1 MRLSRRLVLA
11 ACTALALAA
20 MASSMLVSGA
30 GATPKATASS
40 GKIKIGYIN
49 LSNALPFVVLVRKS
63 IEAAAK
69 ANGVTLVE
77 CDSNENAQQA
87 INCAAQLKSEHVQGI
102 ANFQLDATAAPRVCA
117 AGPKVPVVAIDIP
130 QPPCQTM
137 FFGANN
143 FYAGKLAGVALG
155 KFAKKAWGCKA
166 DAVLS
171 LNDLAAGSVVV
182 QRENGSL
189 AGVAS
194 ICPGLKVV
202 HVATD
207 ATNSGSIAPFTNT
220 LSTLPGAHHLLVV
233 ATNDDQANGAIKAAQ
248 SAGRLGDIYIGAQG
262 GDPTSWPSLCGKTPF
277 KNWEADTAYFPERYG
292 ATIVP
297 ALISLIEGQKEP
309 KVINTNHQVLTPAN
323 IRNVYPNACK

>member
-1 MRLSRRLVLA
+1 VRSRRRLALA
-11 ACTALALAA
+11 ACTALALA
-20 MASSMLVSGA
+20 SLTSGVLVSGA
-30 GATPKATASS
+30 GAKQATTSAAR
-40 GKIKIGYIN
+40 IKIGYIN
-49 LSNALPFVVLVRKS
+49 LSNALPFVVIVRKS

-69 ANGVTLVE
+69 ANGAQLVE

-87 INCAAQLKSEHVQGI
+87 INCAAEFKSEHVQGI

-117 AGPKVPVVAIDIP
+117 AGPKVPVVAVDIP

-143 FYAGKLAGVALG
+143 VYAGKLAGVALG

-171 LNDLAAGSVVV
+171 LNDLAAGSVVI

-189 AGVAS
+189 SGLAS

-207 ATNSGSIAPFTNT
+207 ATNEGSIAPFTNA

-248 SAGRLGDIYIGAQG
+248 AAGRLNDIYIGAQG
-262 GDPTSWPSLCGKTPF
+262 GDPTSWPSLCGTTPF
-277 KNWEADTAYFPERYG
+277 KHWEADTAYFPERYG

-309 KVINTNHQVLTPAN
+309 KVINTNHQVLTPQN
-323 IRNVYPNACK
+323 IRFIYPKACK